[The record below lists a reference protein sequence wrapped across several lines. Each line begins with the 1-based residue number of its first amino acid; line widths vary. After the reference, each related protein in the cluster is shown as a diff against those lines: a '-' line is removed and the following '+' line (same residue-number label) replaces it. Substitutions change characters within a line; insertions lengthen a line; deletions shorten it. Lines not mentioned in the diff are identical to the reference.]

1 MLPDNEQYFTVLDKY
16 LALVMQGSMASA
28 EAAPK
33 NAEGWNRVT
42 DEVGRQEQIK
52 LWRQSVE
59 SGAYIDKF

>member
-16 LALVMQGSMASA
+16 LALVMQGSMAPA

-33 NAEGWNRVT
+33 IAEGWNRVT
-42 DEVGRQEQIK
+42 DEVGRQEQSK

>member
-16 LALVMQGSMASA
+16 LALVMQGTMAPA

-33 NAEGWNRVT
+33 IAEGWNRVT